1 MSNPKLGN
9 AQWMTL
15 REFDQDVFIE
25 WFAEEAINGRM
36 TEERMQAA
44 DWGVSAQFLINAG
57 FDADA
62 ADRARWMQPLMFLAG
77 IATGMVGGAL
87 LSLEY
92 PSYWLTF

>member
-92 PSYWLTF
+92 PIYWLAF